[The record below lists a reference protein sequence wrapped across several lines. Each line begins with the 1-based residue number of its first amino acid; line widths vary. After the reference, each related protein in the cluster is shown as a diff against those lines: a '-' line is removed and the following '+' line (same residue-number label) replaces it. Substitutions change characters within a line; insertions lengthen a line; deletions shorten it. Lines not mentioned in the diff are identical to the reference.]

1 MLSSDT
7 GDVIN
12 VNGSWGVISQPVFG
26 ILITVKLAKMTLM
39 QCQHILIV
47 PMCINSY
54 RRVGKFGGGG
64 GGGKFG
70 ELTCFKYLAKESLV
84 N

>member
-1 MLSSDT
+1 M
-7 GDVIN
+7 
-12 VNGSWGVISQPVFG
+12 ISQPVFG

-54 RRVGKFGGGG
+54 RRAGKFGGGRE
-64 GGGKFG
+64 FG
-70 ELTCFKYLAKESLV
+70 ELTCFKYLTKESLL